1 MKKLRLPIS
10 IQISIFLIIAVFVPV
25 AAMMMLKTYEIQL
38 LKMTENSNVQ
48 QARILASSLS
58 ASFNEENEFTGA
70 ENSIAIEEKNNAN
83 SSISS
88 SLAKEILINME
99 GNFDCR
105 IRILDP
111 QGKLLA
117 DSSNLEKS
125 QEEYVAETES
135 RNSES
140 VSSSEKSNKEP
151 FVYKIFSIPVR
162 IYRKFKAPSAV
173 YSNADFYSKKT
184 VYDGEEIKAA
194 MEGHYG
200 AKTRISSGGQISVTL
215 YSAVPVL
222 KNEKVIGI
230 VLVSRSTWRI
240 LQNIYELRTD
250 LGKIFLWSLLVVILT
265 AVFLSFR
272 ISLPLKKLAKETSEC
287 ADKKGHIDSE
297 KIKQFTGIKRNDE
310 IGDLSRSF
318 KTLINKLD
326 SKIRYTQAFSS
337 DVNHEFKNPLAAIR
351 SSAELLKDELS
362 EKERINFSTAII
374 DEITHLEQLLTE
386 VRNISKIEGTNTE
399 EQSEEIPLYDFAAN
413 IISRIKKN
421 YQNVQIELLDQ
432 ENNPPNKPTAKINPD
447 YLEIILTNL
456 IDNAA
461 SFAKHIQVLI
471 KNQKLNDNKQE
482 LLLIVADNGKGIE
495 ESEYEKIFDRFYSN
509 RPDSNS
515 GHTGLGLSIVKAI
528 VDATEGEI
536 KVQKSSKLGG
546 AEFTV
551 NIPL

>member
-48 QARILASSLS
+48 QARILAASLS
-58 ASFNEENEFTGA
+58 ASFNEGNEFTGA
-70 ENSIAIEEKNNAN
+70 ENSIAIEEKNNAD

-105 IRILDP
+105 IRILDS

-135 RNSES
+135 RSSES

-151 FVYKIFSIPVR
+151 FVYKIFSMPVR

-362 EKERINFSTAII
+362 EKERINFSTAIT

>member
-48 QARILASSLS
+48 QARILAASLS

-88 SLAKEILINME
+88 SLAKEILINMK

-105 IRILDP
+105 IRILDS
-111 QGKLLA
+111 QGRLLA

-135 RNSES
+135 RSSES

-362 EKERINFSTAII
+362 EKERINFSTAIT

-399 EQSEEIPLYDFAAN
+399 EQSEEIPLFDFAAN

-551 NIPL
+551 HIPL

>member
-48 QARILASSLS
+48 QARILAASLS

-83 SSISS
+83 SSINS

-111 QGKLLA
+111 QGRLLA

-135 RNSES
+135 RSSES

-222 KNEKVIGI
+222 KNEKVTGI

-362 EKERINFSTAII
+362 EKERINFSTAIT

-399 EQSEEIPLYDFAAN
+399 EQSEEIPLFDFAAN